1 MRDPRAA
8 KVLVLD
14 DQVQNL
20 RLVESALRRAGFG
33 AVSGET
39 DPVRALTVWKRDKPD
54 LLILDLD
61 MPKMNGFD
69 VLQTIQEEIG
79 PNVYFPV
86 LILTAD
92 ISREAKQRAL
102 KAGAKDFIS
111 KPFDTMDLVLR
122 STNLIQTR
130 FLHLQIAS
138 QNEELEARVKQRTME
153 LEEAQRQTLERLA
166 LAAEYRDD
174 DTGQHTRRV
183 GNLSAAL
190 ARELSLP
197 AEEVDIILDAAPLH
211 DVGKIGIPDSV
222 LLKPGRLTA
231 EEFEQIKTHT
241 RIGAE
246 LLRGTSSSLLQAA
259 EEIARSHHEK
269 WNGTGYE
276 GLSGTDI
283 PLHGR
288 LVSVADVFD
297 ALTHARPYKG
307 AWTVEDAIA
316 EIVSE
321 SGHQFDPAVVEAL
334 VQIIGR
340 GTLEEVLND
349 GEEERPHAA

>member
-1 MRDPRAA
+1 MRDPQTGR
-8 KVLVLD
+8 VLVID
-14 DQVQNL
+14 DQAQNL
-20 RLVESALRRAGFG
+20 RLVEAALRRAGFG
-33 AVSGET
+33 TVRGET
-39 DPVRALTVWKRDKPD
+39 DPVRGLAAWRQEDPD

-61 MPKMNGFD
+61 MPKMNGFE
-69 VLQTIQEEIG
+69 VLEAMQEEIG
-79 PNVYFPV
+79 PSVYFPI

-102 KAGAKDFIS
+102 KAGAKDFVT

-122 STNLIQTR
+122 SSNLIQTR
-130 FLHLQIAS
+130 FLHLQIAK
-138 QNEELEARVKQRTME
+138 QNEELEARVKQRTIE
-153 LEEAQRQTLERLA
+153 LEEAQAQTLERLA

-183 GNLSAAL
+183 GSLSAAL
-190 ARELSLP
+190 ARELNLP
-197 AEEVDIILDAAPLH
+197 PEQVDLIFEAAPLH

-231 EEFEQIKTHT
+231 PEFEQIKTHT

-246 LLRGTSSSLLQAA
+246 LLRGTSSPLLQAA

-276 GLSGTDI
+276 GLSGNGI

-297 ALTHARPYKG
+297 ALTHARPYKE
-307 AWTVEDAIA
+307 AWSVDDAIA
-316 EIVSE
+316 EIVSQ

-334 VQIIGR
+334 VQIASRGMLDELLDDKGEGR
-340 GTLEEVLND
+340 P
-349 GEEERPHAA
+349 RAA

>member
-1 MRDPRAA
+1 
-8 KVLVLD
+8 LVLD
-14 DQVQNL
+14 DQAQNL
-20 RLVESALRRAGFG
+20 RLVEAALKRAGFG
-33 AVSGET
+33 RVSGET
-39 DPVRALTVWKRDKPD
+39 DPIRGLAACQSLDPD

-61 MPKMNGFD
+61 MPTMNGFE
-69 VLQTIQEEIG
+69 VLEAIQRETG

-102 KAGAKDFIS
+102 KAGAKDFVS
-111 KPFDTMDLVLR
+111 KPFDPMDLVLR
-122 STNLIQTR
+122 SSNLIQTR
-130 FLHLQIAS
+130 FLHLQIARH
-138 QNEELEARVKQRTME
+138 NEELEERVRQRTIE

-183 GNLSAAL
+183 GNLAAAL

-197 AEEVDIILDAAPLH
+197 TDEVEIIQKAAPLH

-231 EEFEQIKTHT
+231 EEFDQIKKHT

-246 LLRGTSSSLLQAA
+246 LLRGTSSSLLRAA

-276 GLSGTDI
+276 GLSGNDI
-283 PLHGR
+283 PLRGR

-297 ALTHARPYKG
+297 ALTHARPYKD

-316 EIVSE
+316 EIVSQ
-321 SGHQFDPAVVEAL
+321 SGRQFDPVVVEAL
-334 VQIIGR
+334 VHIIGR
-340 GTLEEVLND
+340 GSLEEVLMD
-349 GEEERPHAA
+349 GTEEQQHAA